1 MSSIKELNHS
11 LFYLFILT
19 VVSSGLAFYLVV
31 NAYDNVFDD
40 VSYIIDVEK

>member
-19 VVSSGLAFYLVV
+19 VVSSGMAFYLVV
-31 NAYDNVFDD
+31 NAYNSVFDE
-40 VSYIIDVEK
+40 VSFINVEE